1 MQTKNILFGLVIV
14 EMLLAGC
21 SNQQASTVESEKQK
35 WSREGWKY
43 FETFGAPANDA
54 VDVSQ
59 MSSTTARSV
68 TAFASVSGVSTNH
81 IYHQTNALYLVV
93 TMQRPSG
100 DTFALVFEKPKP

>member
-1 MQTKNILFGLVIV
+1 LILVFA

-21 SNQQASTVESEKQK
+21 SNQQASTIENEKQRR
-35 WSREGWKY
+35 SQEGWKN
-43 FETFGAPANDA
+43 FETVGTPADDA
-54 VDVSQ
+54 IYVSQ

-68 TAFASVSGVSTNH
+68 AAFASVRGVSTNH
-81 IYHQTNALYLVV
+81 FYQQTNALYLVV